1 MEWAQCRCCRRSA
14 GGLTSLDEYSI
25 DDIVGVELLLESFAD
40 GVGLIGSR
48 VKSMDCKWT
57 C

>member
-14 GGLTSLDEYSI
+14 GGLTSLDEYST
-25 DDIVGVELLLESFAD
+25 DDVVGVELLLESFAD

>member
-1 MEWAQCRCCRRSA
+1 MEWAWCRCCSRSA
-14 GGLTSLDEYSI
+14 GGLTSLDEYSA
-25 DDIVGVELLLESFAD
+25 DNAVGVKLPLESFAD